1 MWFSVSGFRGFAWAF
16 LLEDSEEA
24 CKMGAVE
31 AVSVFRPHGLRYNCL
46 SVHPF
51 GFYAKYATLYRSS
64 GLPMRA
70 AAIATA

>member
-1 MWFSVSGFRGFAWAF
+1 MWLSVFDFKGFAWVF
-16 LLEDSEEA
+16 LLEDSEEN
-24 CKMGAVE
+24 CRMGAVE

-46 SVHPF
+46 SAHPF

-70 AAIATA
+70 AAMATA